1 MTSVAERLANEMTP
15 SQAGLIEKLAAI
27 GIAITMTVWVVN
39 LIVLSRGGV
48 GDDGGGGFGGGF
60 GDVGG
65 FGGGVGDMAET
76 LSQVES
82 DTSDELSEV
91 VVDEIV
97 GVDELA
103 GTLFQELPD
112 KTWVLCI
119 YFEQG
124 GRAGGLSCD
133 FDRRYKEVPEEYRV
147 NND

>member
-27 GIAITMTVWVVN
+27 GIAITITVWVVN

-48 GDDGGGGFGGGF
+48 GDDGGV
-60 GDVGG
+60 GDGG

-112 KTWVLCI
+112 KTWVLCV